1 MNWETFFET
10 RQGQIV
16 VIGAILIAFLLV
28 LIRGKGKKAD
38 VRGLVLSA
46 IFVALYMVLDT
57 LSLYRMPSGGSVTP
71 FSMLVIIV
79 ATYVMGIRRGL
90 MTGMVAGFMD
100 LLINP
105 YVIHPV
111 QLLLDYPLAVGSLAL
126 AGIAFLKRPG
136 KKSAE
141 TQTGP
146 AAASKPSK
154 LAALFD
160 SSLVLIPGSVL
171 GCLGRYFCT
180 FLSGTI
186 FFGEYAPEGFNAV
199 TWSLYYNGLY
209 IGIELVLTI
218 ALLCVPSVRELFAR
232 LRREY
237 RKYLN

>member
-1 MNWETFFET
+1 MTFETFFET
-10 RQGQIV
+10 WQGQV
-16 VIGAILIAFLLV
+16 TVIGAVLIAFLIVLV
-28 LIRGKGKKAD
+28 RGKGKKAD

-79 ATYVMGIRRGL
+79 ATYVMGTRRGL
-90 MTGMVAGFMD
+90 MTGMVAGLLD

-111 QLLLDYPLAVGSLAL
+111 QLLLDYPLAVGSLAFCGLVFWDKL
-126 AGIAFLKRPG
+126 AG
-136 KKSAE
+136 
-141 TQTGP
+141 TP
-146 AAASKPSK
+146 AAEDAKTQKPSLREK
-154 LAALFD
+154 VFGTP
-160 SSLVLIPGSVL
+160 LVLIPGTIL
-171 GCLGRYFCT
+171 GCLGRYLCT
-180 FLSGTI
+180 FLSGAI
-186 FFGEYAPEGFNAV
+186 FFGEYAAEGFSAV

-218 ALLCVPSVRELFAR
+218 ALLCVPAVRELFAR

-237 RKYLN
+237 RRSL